1 MPEYQLLLSCHTLEV
16 STTEVFTMDYTYVFA
31 YCVSILCDIYI
42 VGNWHAEAVEEFEE
56 EECFYAIWYIGHPL
70 ASR

>member
-16 STTEVFTMDYTYVFA
+16 STTEVFTMDYT
-31 YCVSILCDIYI
+31 CVCLLFLLCDIYI

-56 EECFYAIWYIGHPL
+56 EGFIAFLLPPYTLLH
-70 ASR
+70 

>member
-42 VGNWHAEAVEEFEE
+42 VGNWHAEAVEE
-56 EECFYAIWYIGHPL
+56 L
-70 ASR
+70 N